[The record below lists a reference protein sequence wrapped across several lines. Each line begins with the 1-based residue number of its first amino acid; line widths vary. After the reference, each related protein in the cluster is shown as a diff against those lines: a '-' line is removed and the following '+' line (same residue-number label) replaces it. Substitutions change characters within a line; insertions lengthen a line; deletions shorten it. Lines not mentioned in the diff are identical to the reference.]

1 MYGLPDS
8 AVLGTAKRVKGAV
21 KKSAKKAKAKAK
33 AKSKSETPYRSP
45 RSITIVVEET
55 PKPYR
60 SEGQGFVE
68 AMIYLVMPMIWLA
81 ERYNKKRAESQP
93 RTEPKPVIWREKK
106 SDTPKE

>member
-8 AVLGTAKRVKGAV
+8 AVVGTAKRLKKVAKKSV
-21 KKSAKKAKAKAK
+21 KKRAKAQKVKAEK
-33 AKSKSETPYRSP
+33 PERTRG
-45 RSITIVVEET
+45 SITIVVEEE

-81 ERYNKKRAESQP
+81 ERYNKKRAEQEP
-93 RTEPKPVIWREKK
+93 RKETMPVIWREKK
-106 SDTPKE
+106 SDTPEK